1 MDFFGMADG
10 SKAPGSVAE
19 GRSEV
24 GSAKTRGIIVD
35 PDTAEILRDLWLDA
49 EGKLRLAHLDYDDA
63 NDSDA
68 REDGGDGDQQ

>member
-1 MDFFGMADG
+1 
-10 SKAPGSVAE
+10 
-19 GRSEV
+19 V

-35 PDTAEILRDLWLDA
+35 PDTAETLRDLWLDA
-49 EGKLRLAHLDYDDA
+49 EGKLRVAHLDYDDA